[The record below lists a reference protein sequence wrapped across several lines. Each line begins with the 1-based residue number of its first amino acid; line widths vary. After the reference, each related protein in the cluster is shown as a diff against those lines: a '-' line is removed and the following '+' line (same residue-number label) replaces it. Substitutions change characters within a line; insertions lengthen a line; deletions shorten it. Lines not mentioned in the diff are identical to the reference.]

1 MADKKSEIKKP
12 TKMNA
17 VNMANVSVTDAQQP
31 KFPIWFGIAMTI
43 GPLVWLGPAGAVRN
57 TLLPQYFSQID
68 PSGKV
73 QAIAVLATVT
83 SVVAAI
89 ANVVFGALS
98 DLTRSRMGKRKPWI
112 LFGSLIQN
120 GLIVL
125 VANLTSIWSIVIVW
139 GIVAAAENA
148 VASSMVAQQADR
160 IAPKWRGTVSTFWAL
175 GYTANNITGIIAAQ
189 YLGNVKLGMYV
200 LAGMGMVLGILHVL
214 LTNEKS
220 NVNEPREPFNWKT
233 IWEHF
238 AFPTAGSHDYWF
250 AVAGKF
256 CSNMGGMLIGTY
268 LLYILTDYIK
278 MNQGQAGKM
287 MAMYSTITLIGGL
300 IFNAISG
307 PIADKMGRLKL
318 PVAVSVAIM
327 GIAQLF
333 PFFDAAPWTIYVF
346 AIVSS
351 IASGIYGAVDGALN
365 LAVLPNKET
374 AGKDMGFL
382 NLSNTL
388 SQIAAAWVASGVVLT
403 FGYKAIFP
411 AAFLLSLAGAIL
423 TWRIKAVK

>member
-1 MADKKSEIKKP
+1 M
-12 TKMNA
+12 
-17 VNMANVSVTDAQQP
+17 
-31 KFPIWFGIAMTI
+31 
-43 GPLVWLGPAGAVRN
+43 
-57 TLLPQYFSQID
+57 
-68 PSGKV
+68 
-73 QAIAVLATVT
+73 ATVT

-89 ANVVFGALS
+89 ANVLFGALS
-98 DLTRSRMGKRKPWI
+98 DLTRSRFGKRKPWI
-112 LFGSLIQN
+112 LIGSLIQN

-125 VANLTSIWSIVIVW
+125 VANLTSIWSIVVVW

-148 VASSMVAQQADR
+148 VASSMIAQQADR

-189 YLGNVKLGMYV
+189 FLGNVRLGMYV

-220 NVNEPREPFNWKT
+220 NVDEPREAFNWRT
-233 IWEHF
+233 VVEHF
-238 AFPTAGSHDYWF
+238 SFPTTGSRDYYF

-268 LLYILTDYIK
+268 LLYILTDYIRL
-278 MNQGQAGKM
+278 GQAEAGKTM
-287 MAMYSTITLIGGL
+287 SIYSTIILIGGL
-300 IFNAISG
+300 VFNAISG
-307 PIADKMGRLKL
+307 PIADKMGRLKM
-318 PVAVSVAIM
+318 PVAISVVIM

-333 PFFDAAPWTIYVF
+333 PFFDAAPWTIYAF
-346 AIVSS
+346 AIISS
-351 IASGIYGAVDGALN
+351 IANGIYGAIDGALN
-365 LAVLPNKET
+365 LAVLPNKDT

-388 SQIAAAWVASGVVLT
+388 SQIAAAWVASGVVMA
-403 FGYKAIFP
+403 FGYKAVFP

-423 TWRIKAVK
+423 TWQIKRVK

>member
-1 MADKKSEIKKP
+1 
-12 TKMNA
+12 
-17 VNMANVSVTDAQQP
+17 
-31 KFPIWFGIAMTI
+31 
-43 GPLVWLGPAGAVRN
+43 
-57 TLLPQYFSQID
+57 
-68 PSGKV
+68 
-73 QAIAVLATVT
+73 
-83 SVVAAI
+83 
-89 ANVVFGALS
+89 
-98 DLTRSRMGKRKPWI
+98 
-112 LFGSLIQN
+112 
-120 GLIVL
+120 
-125 VANLTSIWSIVIVW
+125 
-139 GIVAAAENA
+139 
-148 VASSMVAQQADR
+148 
-160 IAPKWRGTVSTFWAL
+160 L